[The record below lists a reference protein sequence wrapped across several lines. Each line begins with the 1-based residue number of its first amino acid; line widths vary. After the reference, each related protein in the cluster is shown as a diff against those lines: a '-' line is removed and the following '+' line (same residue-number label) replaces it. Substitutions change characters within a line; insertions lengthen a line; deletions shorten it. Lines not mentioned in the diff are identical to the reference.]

1 MLTEEQ
7 RAELRRRLKPLRD
20 NVVWIRDEA
29 KSAAGLFL
37 PTVKLH
43 RGEVLAVGPGRRVK
57 RARRHDNP
65 DPMAAPGD
73 AYFYME
79 SGPETGKIR
88 PTGIKVGDRIEFSQY
103 GQTEFEID
111 GFAGI
116 KLVLSGAKSVL
127 GYADGD
133 ATHAF
138 MFPSPAGFD
147 DSRRK
152 VVGKF

>member
-29 KSAAGLFL
+29 KSTAGLFL
-37 PTVKLH
+37 PTVTLN

-57 RARRHDNP
+57 RKRRIDNP

-73 AYFYME
+73 AYFYTE
-79 SGPETGKIR
+79 NGPETGKIR

-111 GFAGI
+111 GLAGI
-116 KLVLSGAKSVL
+116 KLVLSGAQSVL
-127 GYADGD
+127 GIAEGD
-133 ATHAF
+133 ATHAY
-138 MFPSPAGFD
+138 MFPNPAGFN
-147 DSRRK
+147 DSNRQ
-152 VVGKF
+152 VLGKF